1 MRPEFALQVPTQVE
15 KCASAGIVQY
25 FFKKN
30 GTSWD
35 IYIVNE
41 RNEVKIFHNF
51 SGSRSKLVNAINRF
65 YTQNTESDV
74 ANSNLNFNLPQYFVL
89 SEDEISIHPFT
100 IMNAGSS

>member
-1 MRPEFALQVPTQVE
+1 MPGVLPEGTLLCFPSE
-15 KCASAGIVQY
+15 SAENYRTLLI
-25 FFKKN
+25 
-30 GTSWD
+30 
-35 IYIVNE
+35 
-41 RNEVKIFHNF
+41 IFHNF

-65 YTQNTESDV
+65 YTQNTESDI

>member
-1 MRPEFALQVPTQVE
+1 MTDKLPEGKLLCFPSE
-15 KCASAGIVQY
+15 SAEDYRENYRTLLI
-25 FFKKN
+25 
-30 GTSWD
+30 
-35 IYIVNE
+35 
-41 RNEVKIFHNF
+41 IFHNF

-65 YTQNTESDV
+65 YTQNTESDI